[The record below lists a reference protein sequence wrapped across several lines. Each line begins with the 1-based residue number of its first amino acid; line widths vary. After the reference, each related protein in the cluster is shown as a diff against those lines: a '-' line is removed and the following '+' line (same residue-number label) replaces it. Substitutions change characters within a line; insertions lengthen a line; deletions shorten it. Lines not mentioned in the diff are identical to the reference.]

1 MLLKKFFVLLI
12 MVLSIV
18 GLEAC
23 GGEFAFG
30 NTNRS
35 DFVLN
40 TNDISLEGTVI
51 FGGVNI
57 TGSYDL
63 FTISNKNG
71 FVMNA
76 TVSDNFLFGKE
87 TFFTINGLF
96 IDSLS
101 KRTNEVKEQA
111 DALEIFYDELCD
123 IYIDNNKI
131 SQKSIITVVK
141 YDANLFENDLIFK
154 NNAGQEYILKLTDKQ
169 KDIINKKLS
178 IYEHKKQLLLDELGN
193 LRGKKAAGT
202 IRYVNNSFV
211 LD

>member
-96 IDSLS
+96 IDNLS

-154 NNAGQEYILKLTDKQ
+154 NNTGQEYILKLTDKQ

-178 IYEHKKQLLLDELGN
+178 IYEHKKQLLIDELN
-193 LRGKKAAGT
+193 SLRGKKTAGT